1 MIKPR
6 RLFLNQLTFIAGIAA
21 LNKPGNAI
29 ASITKSIVT
38 LRASRNSVTVYHT
51 NDMNGHM
58 GAIYN
63 NMGGMLQIKTAL
75 KNQATGGL
83 LLDAGNFMSSS
94 TDRLQRLEVINL
106 MNSMGYHCAALGEN
120 ELKAGQ
126 DKLINLIPNMQFSLL
141 NCNFKF
147 DNELAGLVKPYAII
161 YSGNFKI
168 GITAVC
174 RQLKGI
180 EYNDAVESA
189 NRVAQLLKET
199 EKCNLVICLSHLGH
213 MQGNEMSEN
222 KKLAEQSEHIDMVI
236 AGNEPK
242 LMLNAHILRNKVKHE
257 VILAQTASDG
267 LLFGRTIISFDD
279 SKMKNG
285 TTTNHFV
292 AGGKSYAA
300 ELPAM
305 QLAKDVGV

>member
-6 RLFLNQLTFIAGIAA
+6 RLFLNQLTVIAGIAA
-21 LNKPGNAI
+21 LNKPFNAM

-38 LRASRNSVTVYHT
+38 LQASRNSVTVYHT

-58 GAIYN
+58 GAVYKDL
-63 NMGGMLQIKTAL
+63 GGMCQIKTAL
-75 KNQATGGL
+75 KNQPTGGL
-83 LLDAGNFMSSS
+83 LLDAGNFMSAS
-94 TDRLQRLEVINL
+94 TDRAQRREVISL
-106 MNSMGYHCAALGEN
+106 MNSMGYHCAALGEH
-120 ELKAGQ
+120 ELEAGQ
-126 DKLINLIPNMQFSLL
+126 DKLINLIPYMQFSLL

-147 DNELAGLVKPYAII
+147 ENELASLVKQYAII
-161 YSGNFKI
+161 NSGKLKI

-189 NRVAQLLKET
+189 NRVAQLLKEN

-213 MQGNEMSEN
+213 KQGSDISEN
-222 KKLAEQSEHIDMVI
+222 QKLAQQSEHIDMVI

-305 QLAKDVGV
+305 QLAKNVSV